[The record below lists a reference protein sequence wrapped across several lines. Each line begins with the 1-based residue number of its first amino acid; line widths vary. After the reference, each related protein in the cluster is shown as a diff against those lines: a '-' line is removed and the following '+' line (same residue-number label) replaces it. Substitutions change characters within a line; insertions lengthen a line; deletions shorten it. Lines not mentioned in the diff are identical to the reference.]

1 MTGTDDAPAGAHLPR
16 RANRSQRVTQV
27 LIAGATGYIGGHLA
41 PDLLRRGMHVRCLA
55 RDPSRAKLPSEAEVV
70 QGDVLAE
77 PTLAPALEG
86 VDVAYYLVH
95 SMGGGRDGAFAQ
107 RDRAGAQAFA
117 RAASAAG
124 VRRVVYLGGLEGG
137 DSEHLR
143 SREEVADIL
152 AAAAPATVHVRA
164 AMVIGAGSASF
175 LILRHLV
182 ERLPAMVCPRWID
195 TRTQPVAIRDVVRRL
210 AALAT
215 TDAPSEVQLG
225 GADVLS
231 YREMMHRFAAVAG
244 RRAPLVVRVPVLTP
258 RLSSYWL
265 GLVTPVDTGVAR
277 PLVQGLSA
285 EMLVRSRAAGG
296 NQRCA
301 AGLRRRRSGGPVRRR
316 GVGSRRA
323 RRPRRCRG
331 RAAGRRRGGPA
342 QGVRPG
348 PPGVAAHRA

>member
-1 MTGTDDAPAGAHLPR
+1 MLNPAVIGSAIVTGTDDATARGHPPRPAI
-16 RANRSQRVTQV
+16 RSRRVTQV

-41 PDLLRRGMHVRCLA
+41 PALLQRGLHVRCLA
-55 RDPSRAKLPSEAEVV
+55 RDPRRATLPERAEVV
-70 QGDVLAE
+70 EGDVLRE
-77 PTLAPALEG
+77 HTLGPALDG

-95 SMGGGRDGAFAQ
+95 SMGGGDGAFAQ
-107 RDRAGAQAFA
+107 RDRAGAEAFA
-117 RAASAAG
+117 RAAGTAG
-124 VRRVVYLGGLEGG
+124 VQRVVYLGGLEGG

-143 SREEVADIL
+143 SREEVAGII
-152 AAAAPATVHVRA
+152 AAAVPDTVHARA

-195 TRTQPVAIRDVVRRL
+195 TRTQPVAIRDVVAAL
-210 AALAT
+210 ASLAT

-231 YREMMHRFAAVAG
+231 YREMMHRYAVVAG
-244 RRAPLVVRVPVLTP
+244 RRTPLVVRVPVLTP

-285 EMLVRSRAAGG
+285 EMLVRTH
-296 NQRCA
+296 
-301 AGLRRRRSGGPVRRR
+301 P
-316 GVGSRRA
+316 
-323 RRPRRCRG
+323 
-331 RAAGRRRGGPA
+331 
-342 QGVRPG
+342 
-348 PPGVAAHRA
+348 PPGINDAPLGFDDAVREAMAEDGG